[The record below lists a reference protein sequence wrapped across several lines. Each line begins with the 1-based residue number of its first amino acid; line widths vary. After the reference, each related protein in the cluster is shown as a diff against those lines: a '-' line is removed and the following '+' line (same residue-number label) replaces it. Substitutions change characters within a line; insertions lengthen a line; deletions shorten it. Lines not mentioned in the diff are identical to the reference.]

1 VLEENARRFMA
12 ANRALWDEWTNIHV
26 RSDFYDVAG
35 FKAGRINLRDYEIAE
50 VGDVAGKDM
59 LHLQCHFGMDTLSW
73 ARLGARV
80 TGADYSEN
88 AITRARGLSE
98 ELGIPAKF
106 VRSNLYDLPDAL
118 GGVFDIVY
126 TSRGVLGWLPDI
138 EGWAD
143 VAAHYVRPGG
153 IFYIT
158 EMHPIAAVF
167 DDDEGT
173 DELRVR
179 YPYWHTLE
187 PLAWP
192 TQGSYADPTATVES
206 PTEYGWQ
213 HSLGEIVTAL
223 ASRGLVIEFLHE
235 FDFVDWEAMPC
246 LQHHPEEGTW
256 RLPDGHEGQIPL
268 FFSLRAAKPL

>member
-1 VLEENARRFMA
+1 MSEENARRFMA
-12 ANRALWDEWTNIHV
+12 ANRALWDEWTSIHV
-26 RSDFYDVAG
+26 GSDFYDVAG

-88 AITRARGLSE
+88 AITRARGLAG

-118 GGVFDIVY
+118 GGAFDIVY